1 MLLTA
6 PKNWLQEMVKLS
18 PPKTKFGKMLAAENP
33 PEEMDKECERLKA
46 AGVKDIYVLIAYM
59 TVGPLLAENLM
70 IEEYKEQNPMIQP
83 IAPEVL
89 DYRDALMIAEK
100 DNQMLTEK
108 QLDELLSLLKT
119 DKLMRPLKEE
129 N

>member
-1 MLLTA
+1 
-6 PKNWLQEMVKLS
+6 
-18 PPKTKFGKMLAAENP
+18 
-33 PEEMDKECERLKA
+33 
-46 AGVKDIYVLIAYM
+46 
-59 TVGPLLAENLM
+59 
-70 IEEYKEQNPMIQP
+70 MIQP